1 MVCFSGRRG
10 NLHNSTKGFLISSL
24 KKILRSGVI
33 AAAVLFVAASLFLSS
48 CSLNLDLSEL
58 GSVIEDNMSGIL
70 PAPGAGF
77 GKLTPPDG
85 RETHEIGSSQDLFF
99 VLQDALYSFSADE
112 YIQVE
117 EYPMFTRYWDEL
129 TVAGALHSA
138 FQGGEVQIEYDNRSP
153 CTIRLIFSYNH
164 CGTVIGTY
172 RTQDNPTFTVAEQ
185 IVLDELI
192 TEIMEKH
199 IRKDMSDYEKV
210 RAIHDYLIV
219 NTVYTE
225 SADKDYL
232 ATALSVLK
240 DGQGQC
246 QGYSEAFAAIMIIS
260 GVETRVVSG
269 KAFDSQM
276 RFVPH
281 AWNQVKIGGI
291 WYHVDVTW
299 DDPIPDTGGEVLNS
313 YLCRSDDF
321 FKKDHL
327 WSDYFPECTSDN
339 PVIT

>member
-1 MVCFSGRRG
+1 MNKV
-10 NLHNSTKGFLISSL
+10 TEEFLISAPKRIRKSV
-24 KKILRSGVI
+24 VI
-33 AAAVLFVAASLFLSS
+33 AMASLFVAASLFLSS
-48 CSLNLDLSEL
+48 CSLNLDLSKL
-58 GSVIEDNMSGIL
+58 GSAIEDNMSGLL

-85 RETHEIGSSQDLFF
+85 RESHEIGSSQDLFY
-99 VLQDALYSFSADE
+99 VLQDALYSFSPDE
-112 YIQVE
+112 YIQVD
-117 EYPMFTRYWDEL
+117 EYPMFTRYWEEL

-153 CTIRLIFSYNH
+153 CTIRLIFSYNQ
-164 CGTVIGTY
+164 CGSVISAY
-172 RTQDNPTFTVAEQ
+172 RTEDDPTFTVADQ
-185 IVLDELI
+185 IVLDDLI
-192 TEIMEKH
+192 TDIIDH
-199 IRKDMSDYEKV
+199 NIREDMSEYDKV
-210 RAIHDYLIV
+210 KAVHDYLV
-219 NTVYTE
+219 MNTVYTE
-225 SADKDYL
+225 SDDKDYL
-232 ATALSVLK
+232 ATAISVLK

-299 DDPIPDTGGEVLNS
+299 DDPLPDTGGDVLHS

-327 WSDYFPECTSDN
+327 WSEYFPECVSDN